1 MQNRTSSA
9 YTFTWIS
16 GNVVNCD
23 GRLRAL
29 LFANGSTPFQVVWHQ
44 GKEQDDDVVQ
54 LVNHD
59 EEIASEEEEDY
70 TPSLPVFTAAQ
81 EVYEPKATSL
91 PAENISEG
99 LPAIEL
105 NLIE

>member
-1 MQNRTSSA
+1 MVEYENSCCRNCST
-9 YTFTWIS
+9 TFFQLALI
-16 GNVVNCD
+16 
-23 GRLRAL
+23 RAL
-29 LFANGSTPFQVVWHQ
+29 LFTNGSTPFRVVWHQ

-70 TPSLPVFTAAQ
+70 TPSLPVFTTAQ
-81 EVYEPKATSL
+81 EVFEPEATSL
-91 PAENISEG
+91 PAENISG